1 MKDKSY
7 LKSSIT
13 SITVILLAALIEN
26 AILSNII
33 YLPAIPDICLICV
46 LFISLQNGKFFG
58 EATGFF
64 SGLCL
69 DFLGA
74 GPFGLN
80 CLFRTIIGYLG
91 GIFNKVIR
99 TDGIFTPALLVFLAS
114 LAKALLLLFITFL
127 FPMVKINFSPFTQ
140 IYLWEIA
147 ENTLLGPILFKLL
160 GLFKKYIV
168 VKTEAAI

>member
-7 LKSSIT
+7 LKSTIASSTI
-13 SITVILLAALIEN
+13 VMLAALIEN

-33 YLPAIPDICLICV
+33 YLPAIPDLCLICV
-46 LFISLQNGKFFG
+46 LFISLQNGKLFG

-80 CLFRTIIGYLG
+80 CLYRTVIGYLG

-99 TDGIFTPALLVFLAS
+99 TDGIFTPALLVLLAS
-114 LAKALLLLFITFL
+114 LVKALLLLLITIL
-127 FPMVKINFSPFTQ
+127 FPMIKIRFSPFTQ
-140 IYLWEIA
+140 IFLWELA
-147 ENTLLGPILFKLL
+147 ENTLMGPVLFRLL